1 MTNDKKDNHS
11 KKCFQSERIYLDEL
25 SKKYGQNFL
34 MPLLKTFA
42 PYNSIKMTTYNFL
55 YNETFLGDEELGI
68 REEVAVRQ
76 LFGVD
81 NYYANNIVIEAK
93 ALVDSQKELAPLYK
107 DQIKSDIK
115 AIKTKIKTTKAK
127 ITQFETNQKQIIKYY
142 RLKKQGKSTKRW
154 EFKNYPYA
162 HHGFKDYNRME
173 FFTYYDESIDIYGYS
188 CFVDQELKKLRNKKR
203 QLNFA
208 LNKLNQKLKKVNTP
222 KRVCFGG
229 KKLFKSKDTT
239 DISYEEWIQAL
250 YENKYDKMLHSGRL
264 DNQYGN
270 ETISYD
276 YVTHDFEIELLKSY
290 NLKNGQKI
298 VTKNMKEYFTIPNVK
313 FPHGQEEID
322 EYLKKQRKI
331 VNNKSLPKCDR
342 KYLPIAYLLSIHKDK
357 NERYYLIITAILT
370 LPKKQYVND
379 YTSVG
384 VVSIDINVDH
394 IALTELDSCGNLIHD
409 EILPYDITNRKKGSI
424 NHELS
429 RIASAIIAYCKKAKK
444 CLVMEDLDFTKK
456 KQQLKYKNK
465 RYNQMITSFAYK
477 KLTEYITSKAY
488 RNDIHVYKVDPKYT
502 SFIAKVKYM
511 RLFGLSIHICA
522 AYVIGRRGMGLRES
536 VPSYLKHLLTEEEKN
551 YHHIQQYKVLI
562 SKLSSIKKHC
572 YYQDLKNIDNLLTA

>member
-107 DQIKSDIK
+107 NQIKSDIK

-208 LNKLNQKLKKVNTP
+208 LNKLNQKLKKVNM
-222 KRVCFGG
+222 V
-229 KKLFKSKDTT
+229 
-239 DISYEEWIQAL
+239 EAL
-250 YENKYDKMLHSGRL
+250 KA
-264 DNQYGN
+264 
-270 ETISYD
+270 
-276 YVTHDFEIELLKSY
+276 IE
-290 NLKNGQKI
+290 
-298 VTKNMKEYFTIPNVK
+298 
-313 FPHGQEEID
+313 
-322 EYLKKQRKI
+322 
-331 VNNKSLPKCDR
+331 
-342 KYLPIAYLLSIHKDK
+342 
-357 NERYYLIITAILT
+357 
-370 LPKKQYVND
+370 
-379 YTSVG
+379 
-384 VVSIDINVDH
+384 
-394 IALTELDSCGNLIHD
+394 
-409 EILPYDITNRKKGSI
+409 
-424 NHELS
+424 
-429 RIASAIIAYCKKAKK
+429 
-444 CLVMEDLDFTKK
+444 
-456 KQQLKYKNK
+456 
-465 RYNQMITSFAYK
+465 
-477 KLTEYITSKAY
+477 
-488 RNDIHVYKVDPKYT
+488 
-502 SFIAKVKYM
+502 
-511 RLFGLSIHICA
+511 
-522 AYVIGRRGMGLRES
+522 
-536 VPSYLKHLLTEEEKN
+536 
-551 YHHIQQYKVLI
+551 
-562 SKLSSIKKHC
+562 
-572 YYQDLKNIDNLLTA
+572 